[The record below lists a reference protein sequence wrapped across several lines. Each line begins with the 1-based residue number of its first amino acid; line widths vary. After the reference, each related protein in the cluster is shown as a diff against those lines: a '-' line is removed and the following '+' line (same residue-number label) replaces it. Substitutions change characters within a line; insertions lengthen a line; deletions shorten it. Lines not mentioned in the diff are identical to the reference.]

1 MQPLPDRK
9 LEWLV
14 NGHYTPK
21 MNRHGVNNLLAAV
34 VSDLGKS
41 MTAVH
46 FTLEEESQMTIVA
59 KDVDAK
65 VFEDYILWQDKIS
78 ILYIL
83 VRLSEAVTVRVDHFL
98 LQAYQGACTYSDE
111 ESSTQ
116 GELTLTFRMRKD
128 KLYEKQHFEY
138 GYINRGVQLLA
149 YLNPGVKLSVEQVYG
164 ERQRNNYHYPGGGQE
179 LFDMELDLGDYFAS
193 GTERYYVDGVMNGY
207 EYRICFGF
215 CSMPGMKTFANNV
228 MVRGIFEN
236 GIIAGIIAGV
246 QEVGGG
252 AVLISKEKVLQ
263 KLWCVATVR
272 GDDFKFEG
280 EYYPAY
286 ILEAGDHDVD
296 AHRLV
301 MDYIMALDEVR
312 QGYLVQGFM

>member
-9 LEWLV
+9 LEWLA
-14 NGHYTPK
+14 NGNYTPK
-21 MNRHGVNNLLAAV
+21 MNRHGVNNLLAEV
-34 VSDLGKS
+34 MSDLGRS
-41 MTAVH
+41 VSAVH
-46 FTLEEESQMTIVA
+46 FMLEEESQLTIVA

-65 VFEDYILWQDKIS
+65 VFEDYILWQDKIA

-98 LQAYQGACTYSDE
+98 LQAYQGACTYADE
-111 ESSTQ
+111 ESSTH

-128 KLYEKQHFEY
+128 KLYEGQHFEY
-138 GYINRGVQLLA
+138 AYINRGVQLLA
-149 YLNPGVKLSVEQVYG
+149 FLNPGVRLSVEQVYG
-164 ERQRNNYHYPGGGQE
+164 ERQRNHYYYPEGGQE
-179 LFDMELDLGDYFAS
+179 LFDLELDLGDYFAS
-193 GTERYYVDGVMNGY
+193 GAERHYVGGKVNGY
-207 EYRICFGF
+207 DYRICFGF

-228 MVRGIFEN
+228 LVRGIFEN
-236 GIIAGIIAGV
+236 GIVDGIMAGV
-246 QEVGGG
+246 KEVGGEE
-252 AVLISKEKVLQ
+252 VLISKEKVLQ

-286 ILEAGDHDVD
+286 ILEEGDYDVE

-301 MDYIMALDEVR
+301 MDYILELDEVR
-312 QGYLVQGFM
+312 QGYLVQEFM